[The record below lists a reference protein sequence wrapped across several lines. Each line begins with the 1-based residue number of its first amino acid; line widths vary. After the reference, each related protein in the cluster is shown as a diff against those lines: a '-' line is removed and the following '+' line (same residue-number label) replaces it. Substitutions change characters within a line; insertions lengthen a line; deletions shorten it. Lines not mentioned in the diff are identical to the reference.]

1 LNTIIDFITANPI
14 FLLFIVLALGFII
27 GSIKIGSF
35 QLGPVAGVLLSGL
48 LFGHFGFKSLEEI
61 ETLGFV
67 LFIFSVGYNAGPR
80 FIQALKKD
88 GRCYL
93 AIALIVSTSGF
104 FLVYGISKTL
114 NYEPGI
120 AAGMMAGSLTS
131 TPTLAAADDAV
142 KSAEYSVPGNYTVE
156 QVRTNITAACAITY
170 ILV

>member
-1 LNTIIDFITANPI
+1 
-14 FLLFIVLALGFII
+14 
-27 GSIKIGSF
+27 
-35 QLGPVAGVLLSGL
+35 
-48 LFGHFGFKSLEEI
+48 
-61 ETLGFV
+61 
-67 LFIFSVGYNAGPR
+67 
-80 FIQALKKD
+80 
-88 GRCYL
+88 L

-120 AAGMMAGSLTS
+120 AAGSLTS

-142 KSAEYSVPGNYTVE
+142 KSAEYNVPGNYTVE